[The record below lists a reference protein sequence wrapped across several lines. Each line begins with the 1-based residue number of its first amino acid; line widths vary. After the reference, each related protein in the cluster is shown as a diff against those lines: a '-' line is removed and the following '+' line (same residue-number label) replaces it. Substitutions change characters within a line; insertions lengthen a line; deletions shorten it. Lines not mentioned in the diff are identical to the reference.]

1 KSRASSTL
9 SKLTPCAERY
19 WAMQR
24 PVASVASFITPNFS
38 MPISLNLASIHAIY
52 TWYAFAF
59 TFKALSTSHTI
70 SITRA
75 TNEKDAL

>member
-1 KSRASSTL
+1 MS
-9 SKLTPCAERY
+9 
-19 WAMQR
+19 
-24 PVASVASFITPNFS
+24 
-38 MPISLNLASIHAIY
+38 LASIHAIY